1 MTLKNSGVMI
11 PKNQGLGGVMT
22 LENHTLA
29 VTQRARARL

>member
-22 LENHTLA
+22 LENHTP
-29 VTQRARARL
+29 RH